1 MAINK
6 EKLNNQ
12 QKVLLEKSRKGP
24 GHLDS
29 DKERGQKATVQQERL
44 LRNKIAKYHKGGRP

>member
-29 DKERGQKATVQQERL
+29 DKERGQKATLQQERL